1 MAERFAEMIDLAE
14 EKWGCI
20 VVAFLTD
27 NDGGSKKGRKI
38 LGEIRA
44 WLLLFPCCSHQ
55 GQLIL
60 AEYLREN
67 PKAAQIFEELI
78 ESVNWINSK
87 DKVRDIFDKT
97 QLELVEKML
106 AYILPNL
113 TRWTTHLVAALRFV
127 SVKGAIRGAILNKRD
142 AIVAAHVGAESNL
155 RKRTEMR
162 EVALAHCATLEP
174 NAWWDELEKIIP
186 DLEHIC
192 YLTNI
197 AQSDH
202 VRPDQFLLALAGL
215 FLHFAGLDRK
225 SVV

>member
-1 MAERFAEMIDLAE
+1 M
-14 EKWGCI
+14 
-20 VVAFLTD
+20 
-27 NDGGSKKGRKI
+27 
-38 LGEIRA
+38 
-44 WLLLFPCCSHQ
+44 
-55 GQLIL
+55 
-60 AEYLREN
+60 
-67 PKAAQIFEELI
+67 EELI
-78 ESVNWINSK
+78 ECVNWLNSK

-97 QLELVEKML
+97 QLALANKIL

-113 TRWTTHLVAALRFV
+113 TRWTTHLVAALRF
-127 SVKGAIRGAILNKRD
+127 SSLKTPLRDAILNKRD
-142 AIVAAHVGAESNL
+142 DIVAAHIGAESNR
-155 RKRTEMR
+155 RKRDEMR

-215 FLHFAGLDRK
+215 FLHFDGFSARVHAEDRGLGKRMCARIEKRFKELDQAVFILALVLNPFQKLSRFGDK
-225 SVV
+225 ANIDPFILSTELMAVCLHIL